1 MVLRGKPAWE
11 SRTLPGTFK
20 KPRFSRLFLFKLNPS
35 FFILVG
41 ICIVGKLNYEKKNIM
56 RFIFKISILLS
67 IISSPVQTLKGQSV
81 DLNGDIFEYA
91 TYYIN
96 SFDLSTGATN
106 VQIFRY
112 QLSSEEYPVSLKI
125 GFRATMLSPALGINN
140 EQTIIEIQTDAIQ
153 LQAPI
158 ILDNRDIS
166 SETAVIYDMDSP
178 PNTIELTGQV
188 IESLDPSQAD
198 AILQSVIT
206 TGKIADGEYTFQ
218 VNILS
223 ESDQVLAS
231 DSKTILVQ
239 SPVSITLESPAGTLS
254 DTLDNVIYTTFP
266 IFQWFSQM
274 CNGCNS
280 FIRVAPF
287 NSQLHSSMEDAME
300 DQRVLPFDQSEDWFE
315 IDNVNSFQYPF
326 SGAYPLEEGQVY
338 CWQVMMSMP
347 TTSGSEEMISTI
359 SAFKIGEAGNV
370 EIQDMVSHPL
380 LMALKQ
386 ALGDDQFNAY
396 FGTGNDLQGF
406 NPTGQVEV
414 NGVTVDESSINYIL
428 NQISSNAFQIQ
439 SMSVE

>member
-1 MVLRGKPAWE
+1 
-11 SRTLPGTFK
+11 
-20 KPRFSRLFLFKLNPS
+20 
-35 FFILVG
+35 
-41 ICIVGKLNYEKKNIM
+41 M
-56 RFIFKISILLS
+56 RFIIKISILLLCT
-67 IISSPVQTLKGQSV
+67 IGPAKTLKGQSV
-81 DLNGDIFEYA
+81 NLNGEIFEYA
-91 TYYIN
+91 TYYVN
-96 SFDLSTGATN
+96 SFDFNTGATN

-112 QLSSEEYPVSLKI
+112 QLSAEEYPVSLKI
-125 GFRATMLSPALGINN
+125 SFRATMLSPSLGINN
-140 EQTIIEIQTDAIQ
+140 ETTIIEIQTDAIQ

-166 SETAVIYDMDSP
+166 SETSIIYDMDSP

-188 IESLDPSQAD
+188 LETLDPSQSD

-223 ESDQVLAS
+223 DGDQILAS

-326 SGAYPLEEGQVY
+326 SGAFPLEEGKVY

-347 TTSGSEEMISTI
+347 TTSGSEEMTSTI

-370 EIQDMVSHPL
+370 EIQDRISNPL

-414 NGVTVDESSINYIL
+414 NGVTVDESSISYIL
-428 NQISSNAFQIQ
+428 NQIGSNALQIQ
-439 SMSVE
+439 SISVE